1 MIATEISAQLMES
14 QRIYRVEIKWSS
26 LPNVEILNLF
36 SHLLI
41 SIIKIYLLRSH
52 SIIIGQMAYGYWI
65 QKRQKQ
71 SRNEKGG
78 IKIVYI
84 YIYLTIE
91 INKKS
96 RYK

>member
-71 SRNEKGG
+71 SQRKGRNKKC
-78 IKIVYI
+78 IYI
-84 YIYLTIE
+84 YIF
-91 INKKS
+91 ND
-96 RYK
+96 

>member
-71 SRNEKGG
+71 STNEKGE
-78 IKIVYI
+78 IKSVYI
-84 YIYLTIE
+84 YIYIFNDWNQQKVSL
-91 INKKS
+91 
-96 RYK
+96 